1 MARAGVRA
9 LELYDPKAGKHLQ
22 AHMQARLGITNLFIQ
37 EGLAELLE
45 FRDASGKLEDVQI
58 KVGVFTEILTC
69 VGGLTLSSAARSRKG
84 SEGWSRGYWS
94 STCGPPS
101 SEERC

>member
-22 AHMQARLGITNLFIQ
+22 AHMQARLGITNFFIQ
-37 EGLAELLE
+37 EGLAELVE
-45 FRDASGKLEDVQI
+45 FRDASGKLEDVHI
-58 KVGVFTEILTC
+58 KVSVLTGSPTWVC
-69 VGGLTLSSAARSRKG
+69 GLTFFPTARSRKG
-84 SEGWSRGYWS
+84 SEGWSRGYRS
-94 STCGPPS
+94 PACRPPG